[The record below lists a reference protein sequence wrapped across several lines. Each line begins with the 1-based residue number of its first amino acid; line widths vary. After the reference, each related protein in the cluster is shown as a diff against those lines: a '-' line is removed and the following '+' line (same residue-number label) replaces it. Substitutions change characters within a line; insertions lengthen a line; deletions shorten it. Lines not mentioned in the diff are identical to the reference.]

1 LVRETRLLWLAVSFA
16 TKGLM
21 LVDRPKATLLGSIA
35 QVELPKCSFMH
46 YFFGFTSAH
55 HTLYFFPNPTHLMP
69 SGVGIESPLFS
80 FPQPTSGA
88 GSLGVYKAFNEDEL
102 KEGVERVL
110 NDMAHIAYLS
120 SNPGT
125 QQEAPM
131 VVYVPLKV

>member
-1 LVRETRLLWLAVSFA
+1 
-16 TKGLM
+16 
-21 LVDRPKATLLGSIA
+21 
-35 QVELPKCSFMH
+35 
-46 YFFGFTSAH
+46 
-55 HTLYFFPNPTHLMP
+55 MP
-69 SGVGIESPLFS
+69 SGVGIESRLFS

-131 VVYVPLKV
+131 VVYVTRKVYPGTQQEAPMVVYVTRKVYRRVAVSVHPVSGIEFHVIAKRASLPIQSSRACTCGWV